1 MKTVILDFDGTMGD
15 TNSLIVKTMQQTI
28 ERLGLPPRTDGECA
42 AMIGLPLKRTF
53 TELIPMDDAMG
64 RSCEETYT
72 ELFNENNIPGA
83 VPLFPHVKETL
94 RELHARGLTLTIAS
108 SRGRDSLTDFVTTMG
123 LSPYISYIVSAW
135 DVTEAKPAPE
145 MVVKT
150 LGHVGCSAAEA
161 LVVGDTVFDIDM
173 GRNAGTRT
181 CAVTYGNGK
190 REDFG
195 RADYI
200 IDDFA
205 ELLDIVSPA

>member
-1 MKTVILDFDGTMGD
+1 MKTIILDFDGTMGD

-64 RSCEETYT
+64 RRCEETYT
-72 ELFNENNIPGA
+72 ELFNENNIHGA

-150 LGHVGCSAAEA
+150 LGHVGCSASEA

-205 ELLDIVSPA
+205 ELLEIV

>member
-1 MKTVILDFDGTMGD
+1 MKTIIFDFDGTIGD

-28 ERLGLPPRTDGECA
+28 ERLGLPSRTADECA

-53 TELIPMDDAMG
+53 TELIPMDEETG
-64 RSCEETYT
+64 RRCEETYNK
-72 ELFNENNIPGA
+72 LFNVNNTPGA
-83 VPLFPHVKETL
+83 VPLFPHVTETL
-94 RELHARGLTLTIAS
+94 RELHGRGLSLTIAS
-108 SRGRDSLTDFVTTMG
+108 SRGRDSLTDFVKTMK
-123 LSPYISYIVSAW
+123 LEPYISYIVSAW

-150 LGHVGCSAAEA
+150 LNHIGGKAEET
-161 LVVGDTVFDIDM
+161 LVVGDTVFDIEM
-173 GRNAGTRT
+173 GRSAGTHT

-195 RADYI
+195 RADHI

-205 ELLDIVSPA
+205 QLLDIV